1 MTTWIPSPDFDPRS
15 ELLPNIFDHYAQ
27 VKPDAI
33 YAEYPVDPM
42 TYEKGYRPLT
52 YKAFANAINGV
63 AGWLTKTLGP
73 GTGETLAYLGPNDLR
88 YPALVLGAVKAGY
101 CMFLTSPRNS
111 AVAHQS
117 LFTKLECTTLLA
129 PSPRPPFIA
138 GILDAHPLK
147 VVDVPSVAELL
158 ATEYPVFPYAKTY
171 PEAAYDR
178 LAILHTSGSTGI
190 PKPIIWTHDSAVKHM
205 HMQRLDTR
213 RLRRPGQLGFRQAHV
228 SVSASLPRHILFIT
242 MPVDVTLIMPT
253 AAGLPSATGLVAAR
267 KQTPFE
273 WAIAVPSIVLELSQA
288 SDLLDYCGH
297 HLEYMMYCGGDLP
310 QPVGDIVARKLRIVN
325 GYGASELGILNVI
338 HETGNWDP
346 LKDWRYLHFHPELGM
361 EFRHVSGDEYEA
373 VLVRTPER
381 EGHQFPFS
389 IFPDRQEYHTNDLM
403 VRHPDPAKSNLW
415 RPSARLDDVIV
426 FLNGEKTNPVSME
439 GHMVASNPEVTG
451 ALVAGA
457 QRFQAALIVEL
468 DRSVT
473 ALSASDRAAVIEKLW
488 PSIQQANEK
497 CPAHARIAK
506 SHILLTTP
514 EKPMLRAGKGTV
526 QRAGTL
532 AMYASELDALYADA
546 EKLAQQD
553 GGEIPGPGAV
563 DDAVQ
568 VAAFIRAS
576 LLTITGWSAEKL
588 SDTENWYTL
597 GLDSLQT
604 ITMTRVLKQGLH
616 LPTLMPNLIY
626 LYPSITELTQAVQ
639 QLDKQGKK
647 STELQQQGLLQER
660 DKLLQTL
667 ASQIE
672 PPSPDTVHTASRPT
686 PGTHTVILTGSTG
699 QLGTYILD
707 ALLRN
712 PSVAHVHCLN
722 RGDDAREKQQ
732 NRIKAYGLTP
742 LADNEARLSFWTADL
757 SKGRDLGLQPD
768 VFTQFQQTAT
778 LIIHNAWT
786 VNFNLPLAAFEPQ
799 IQGVVNLID
808 FVTRSPRSPH
818 LFFLSSIS
826 SVMGHY
832 NGESG
837 LIPETVLTTT
847 TSAPNGYANSK
858 YIAENLLDYAAQ
870 QQQEQQNHTQQARAA
885 PSFSF
890 ARVGQVAGAVRS
902 PGLWNRA
909 EWFPSLIQS
918 SRHLQALPDT
928 LGPMDRIDWVPV
940 DILAEVLVE
949 LALLGADD
957 FSASTMINRCSS
969 ATLSPTAVQ
978 VYHPVNLHPQSW
990 DSIRPVVADALL
1002 AQDKENTG
1010 KKIETIPLREWVQRV
1025 RADIE
1030 AASVSFSADTKDS
1043 KRLGDRE
1050 LQALLEQNPAAKLLD
1065 FFEGL
1070 TMEHTQTGTVFESVH
1085 TAKMSNTL
1093 REVEGVRPEW
1103 LRKWVGEWLA

>member
-1 MTTWIPSPDFDPRS
+1 
-15 ELLPNIFDHYAQ
+15 
-27 VKPDAI
+27 
-33 YAEYPVDPM
+33 
-42 TYEKGYRPLT
+42 
-52 YKAFANAINGV
+52 
-63 AGWLTKTLGP
+63 
-73 GTGETLAYLGPNDLR
+73 
-88 YPALVLGAVKAGY
+88 
-101 CMFLTSPRNS
+101 
-111 AVAHQS
+111 
-117 LFTKLECTTLLA
+117 
-129 PSPRPPFIA
+129 
-138 GILDAHPLK
+138 
-147 VVDVPSVAELL
+147 
-158 ATEYPVFPYAKTY
+158 
-171 PEAAYDR
+171 
-178 LAILHTSGSTGI
+178 
-190 PKPIIWTHDSAVKHM
+190 
-205 HMQRLDTR
+205 
-213 RLRRPGQLGFRQAHV
+213 
-228 SVSASLPRHILFIT
+228 

-288 SDLLDYCGH
+288 SDLLDYCGN
-297 HLEYMMYCGGDLP
+297 HLDYMMYCGGDLP

-361 EFRHVSGDEYEA
+361 EFRHVSGNEYEA

-468 DRSVT
+468 DRSAT

-506 SHILLTTP
+506 SHILFTTP

-563 DDAVQ
+563 DDAAQ

-576 LLTITGWSAEKL
+576 LLAITGWSAEKL

-647 STELQQQGLLQER
+647 STELQQHGLLQER

-667 ASQIE
+667 VSQIE

-686 PGTHTVILTGSTG
+686 AGTHTVILTGSTG

-732 NRIKAYGLTP
+732 DRIKAYGLTP

-757 SKGRDLGLQPD
+757 SKGGDLGLQPD
-768 VFTQFQQTAT
+768 VFTQLQQTAT
-778 LIIHNAWT
+778 LVIHNAWT
-786 VNFNLPLAAFEPQ
+786 VNFNVPLATFEPQ
-799 IQGVVNLID
+799 MQGVVNLIN

-858 YIAENLLDYAAQ
+858 YIAEHLLDYAAQ
-870 QQQEQQNHTQQARAA
+870 QQQEQQNRTQQAQAA

-902 PGLWNRA
+902 PGL
-909 EWFPSLIQS
+909 
-918 SRHLQALPDT
+918 
-928 LGPMDRIDWVPV
+928 
-940 DILAEVLVE
+940 
-949 LALLGADD
+949 
-957 FSASTMINRCSS
+957 
-969 ATLSPTAVQ
+969 
-978 VYHPVNLHPQSW
+978 
-990 DSIRPVVADALL
+990 
-1002 AQDKENTG
+1002 
-1010 KKIETIPLREWVQRV
+1010 
-1025 RADIE
+1025 
-1030 AASVSFSADTKDS
+1030 
-1043 KRLGDRE
+1043 
-1050 LQALLEQNPAAKLLD
+1050 
-1065 FFEGL
+1065 
-1070 TMEHTQTGTVFESVH
+1070 
-1085 TAKMSNTL
+1085 
-1093 REVEGVRPEW
+1093 
-1103 LRKWVGEWLA
+1103 

>member
-1 MTTWIPSPDFDPRS
+1 
-15 ELLPNIFDHYAQ
+15 
-27 VKPDAI
+27 
-33 YAEYPVDPM
+33 
-42 TYEKGYRPLT
+42 
-52 YKAFANAINGV
+52 
-63 AGWLTKTLGP
+63 
-73 GTGETLAYLGPNDLR
+73 
-88 YPALVLGAVKAGY
+88 
-101 CMFLTSPRNS
+101 
-111 AVAHQS
+111 
-117 LFTKLECTTLLA
+117 
-129 PSPRPPFIA
+129 
-138 GILDAHPLK
+138 
-147 VVDVPSVAELL
+147 
-158 ATEYPVFPYAKTY
+158 
-171 PEAAYDR
+171 
-178 LAILHTSGSTGI
+178 
-190 PKPIIWTHDSAVKHM
+190 
-205 HMQRLDTR
+205 
-213 RLRRPGQLGFRQAHV
+213 
-228 SVSASLPRHILFIT
+228 

-288 SDLLDYCGH
+288 SDLLDYCGN

-468 DRSVT
+468 DRSAT

-506 SHILLTTP
+506 SHILFTTP

-563 DDAVQ
+563 DDAAQ

-576 LLTITGWSAEKL
+576 LLAITGWSAEKL

-647 STELQQQGLLQER
+647 STELQQHGLLQER

-667 ASQIE
+667 VSQIE

-686 PGTHTVILTGSTG
+686 AGTHTVILTGSTG

-732 NRIKAYGLTP
+732 DRIKAYGLTP

-757 SKGRDLGLQPD
+757 SKGGDLGLQPD
-768 VFTQFQQTAT
+768 VFTQLQQTAT
-778 LIIHNAWT
+778 LVIHNAWT
-786 VNFNLPLAAFEPQ
+786 VNFNVPLATFEPQ
-799 IQGVVNLID
+799 MQGVVNLIN

-858 YIAENLLDYAAQ
+858 YIAEHLLDYAAQ
-870 QQQEQQNHTQQARAA
+870 QQQEQQNRTQQAQAA

-940 DILAEVLVE
+940 DLLAEVLVE

-957 FSASTMINRCSS
+957 FPASTMINRCSS
-969 ATLSPTAVQ
+969 ATNSPTAVQ

-990 DSIRPVVADALL
+990 DLIRPVVADALL
-1002 AQDKENTG
+1002 AQDKENSG
-1010 KKIETIPLREWVQRV
+1010 RRIETIPLREWVQRI
-1025 RADIE
+1025 RRDIE

-1043 KRLGDRE
+1043 KRLGDKE

-1070 TMEHTQTGTVFESVH
+1070 TMEHTQPGTVFESVN
-1085 TAKMSNTL
+1085 TAKMSKTL